1 MSSESGPTRKQRREE
16 ARAARVEAEHAQA
29 AAAQRRRRLVT
40 LGGVLAAAAVVVVV
54 AIAVSGGGGDKASD
68 RPQAAQTASGAI
80 PGQKESG
87 EMLAGIPQKGI
98 YLGKADAPVRL
109 VEFADLQ
116 CPICREYSL
125 QSLPQLVQDY
135 VRTGK
140 VRMEFRNLSFL
151 GPDSVTAGRAAAAA
165 ARQNRLWNFAHVLYY
180 NQGEENSG
188 YVTQDFIDR
197 INKAA
202 GVDSAEADAFAKS
215 AASQEPLGAA
225 NTLANQYRVDST
237 PTILVGRRGGQLK
250 AVDAVQVRDRRRA
263 RPGVITDRHLRIGA
277 IILALI
283 GLGVAGYLTYVHYE
297 EIRPVCGLGGDCVK
311 VQASEWSKLAGI
323 PVALLGL
330 IGYAV
335 IFVSLFVP
343 GEEALIAGAL
353 TSLIG
358 FGFSAYL
365 TYRELFTIDAICQ
378 WCVASAI
385 IMTLLAVVT
394 TARLLRAPG
403 DQRGAIPYV
412 G

>member
-1 MSSESGPTRKQRREE
+1 M
-16 ARAARVEAEHAQA
+16 
-29 AAAQRRRRLVT
+29 
-40 LGGVLAAAAVVVVV
+40 
-54 AIAVSGGGGDKASD
+54 
-68 RPQAAQTASGAI
+68 
-80 PGQKESG
+80 
-87 EMLAGIPQKGI
+87 
-98 YLGKADAPVRL
+98 
-109 VEFADLQ
+109 
-116 CPICREYSL
+116 
-125 QSLPQLVQDY
+125 
-135 VRTGK
+135 
-140 VRMEFRNLSFL
+140 
-151 GPDSVTAGRAAAAA
+151 
-165 ARQNRLWNFAHVLYY
+165 
-180 NQGEENSG
+180 
-188 YVTQDFIDR
+188 
-197 INKAA
+197 
-202 GVDSAEADAFAKS
+202 
-215 AASQEPLGAA
+215 
-225 NTLANQYRVDST
+225 
-237 PTILVGRRGGQLK
+237 
-250 AVDAVQVRDRRRA
+250 
-263 RPGVITDRHLRIGA
+263 ITDRHLRLAA